1 MNRAALERLFAAW
14 RSGDAHLAAA
24 HFRADGV
31 YREAGREPIAGRE
44 AIAERWTRF
53 FRDGPGWR
61 FDVDALIGEGALI
74 AVVYRFSVKGPADA
88 WSERAGCAVVRFED
102 GAIAEWREYEG

>member
-14 RSGDAHLAAA
+14 RNGDALRAAA
-24 HFRADGV
+24 HFGPDGT

-44 AIAERWTRF
+44 AIAEHWTRF
-53 FRDGPGWR
+53 FRDGPQWR
-61 FDVDALIGEGALI
+61 FEVDALVGEGELI
-74 AVVYRFSVKGPADA
+74 AVVYRFFIKGPADA
-88 WSERAGCAVVRFED
+88 WSERAGCAVVRFES